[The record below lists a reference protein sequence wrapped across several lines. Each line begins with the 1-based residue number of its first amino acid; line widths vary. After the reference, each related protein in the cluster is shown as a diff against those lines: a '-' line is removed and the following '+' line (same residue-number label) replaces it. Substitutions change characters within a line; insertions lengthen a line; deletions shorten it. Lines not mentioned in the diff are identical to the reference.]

1 MILDGDKISANE
13 NLYESVPNLLCN
25 HPLPPENPSPTIHV
39 FLNPS
44 PVSVLAT
51 IFAESEYL
59 YNKLCP
65 KIKS

>member
-1 MILDGDKISANE
+1 MILDGDNTSANE

-59 YNKLCP
+59 YYTYYP
-65 KIKS
+65 KIRS